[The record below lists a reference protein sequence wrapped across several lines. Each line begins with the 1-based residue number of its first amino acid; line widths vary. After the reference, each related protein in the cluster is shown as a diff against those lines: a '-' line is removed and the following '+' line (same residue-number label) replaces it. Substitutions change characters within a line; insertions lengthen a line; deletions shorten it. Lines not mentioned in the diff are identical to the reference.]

1 MYLSNLFQSLFISNW
16 PSSLRSCPAVQKGTF
31 VNVGNR
37 KEGEKNVSVLQLDL
51 QIHFCFST
59 PDVQV
64 RGKGTEQE
72 GILGVPWRKA
82 LKGLAPC
89 WC

>member
-37 KEGEKNVSVLQLDL
+37 KEGEKKMSVFYSLIFKSTFALAP
-51 QIHFCFST
+51 QIC
-59 PDVQV
+59 
-64 RGKGTEQE
+64 RLEE
-72 GILGVPWRKA
+72 
-82 LKGLAPC
+82 KGLNKREFLECPGERH
-89 WC
+89 